1 MTDDSIGPSPSSQ
14 QEAETKE
21 RLSYLFSLI
30 LTTSKTTQNLTTN
43 ETEAVPD
50 PELALNGNIGD
61 VLKECEQHLSESI
74 YHHQDEI
81 KGKDQDIH
89 QIEDRLAQCQKSL
102 EEKSTMIEEL
112 QLSIQDYHGIN
123 EDLQSQLDKYRNSF
137 AEVNKR
143 WDGLESSINDYKECL
158 VISEGKAT
166 MLEAQKKANDHI
178 RNQLEEQL
186 DRENEYCDQ
195 QHLMDLKNQLHR
207 TKLETEQQRKT
218 YMMELDKEREQSRI
232 CRTKICQVQTKLDEV
247 ETALKRAKID
257 EVEYALNLAKLNQ
270 AKDATRKS
278 NTTSTPQLSATTLP
292 PITSSESESASPVTN
307 SIRPIIRYMYLDHG
321 AGALLLIFALWLFM

>member
-1 MTDDSIGPSPSSQ
+1 
-14 QEAETKE
+14 
-21 RLSYLFSLI
+21 
-30 LTTSKTTQNLTTN
+30 
-43 ETEAVPD
+43 
-50 PELALNGNIGD
+50 
-61 VLKECEQHLSESI
+61 
-74 YHHQDEI
+74 
-81 KGKDQDIH
+81 
-89 QIEDRLAQCQKSL
+89 
-102 EEKSTMIEEL
+102 MIEEL

-186 DRENEYCDQ
+186 DRYKAEMQQRSQDSGLIGGADGVKNDDLNLRENEYCDQ